1 MCSLFKTEGNRLIRS
16 YNHETLWI
24 EPWGKNSL
32 RIRSTVGPEMEEND
46 WALLKPE
53 TCTAAITDGKEKTR
67 ITNGKI
73 YAEVTA
79 DGKISFYTSNDK
91 LLLEEFVRNRRN
103 VQKDCSALEL
113 EAREFKPAMGNSFQ
127 ITVRFE
133 SDPEEKLF
141 GMGQY
146 QQEYLNLKN
155 CSLELAQRNSQ
166 ASVPFVV
173 SSLGYGFL
181 WNNPA
186 IGKAVFAK
194 NVTEWT
200 ALSADQIDYWITAGD
215 TPAEIEQDYAAVTGT
230 VPMMP
235 EYAMGLWQCKLR
247 YQTQEELLTVAREYK
262 KRNIPLSVIVIDYF
276 HWTKQGEWKFD
287 PEYWPDPDGMIQEL
301 KKMGI
306 ELMVSVWPTVDK
318 TSENYGEMLSKGY
331 LVRTDHGI
339 RTTMDYLGDTV
350 FFDPTN
356 PAAAG
361 FLWGKIKQNYYDRG
375 IRIFW
380 LDEAEPEY
388 SVYDYELYRYHIG
401 TVLQVGNI
409 YPFMYAKTFFDGM
422 KADGQQNIINLV
434 RCAWAGSQ
442 RFGALV
448 WSGDIYSSFKVLRR
462 QLCAGLNMGL
472 AGIPWWTT
480 DIGGFHGGKPDDPA
494 FRELIIRWFQVGTFC
509 PVLRMHGDREPHTA
523 PLGIKGGGL
532 CPSGASNEIWS
543 YGEEAYGIFKKYIL
557 LREKMKPYIK
567 QLMEAAHDKGTPVMR
582 PLFYDFPGDSRSW
595 NISDEYLFGPQVLVA
610 PVLYADMRKRTVYLP
625 EGSRWKEQA
634 SGTVYDG
641 GQTVECGAPLD
652 TLPVFLRETSN

>member
-1 MCSLFKTEGNRLIRS
+1 MCSFFRTEKNRLVWE
-16 YNHETLWI
+16 YNHETLWL
-24 EPWGKNSL
+24 EPWGKNGL
-32 RIRSTVGPEMEEND
+32 RIRSTVTDKMDEND
-46 WALLKPE
+46 WALLAPE
-53 TCTAAITDGKEKTR
+53 TRSAVITEEESSAK
-67 ITNGKI
+67 IINGKI
-73 YAEVTA
+73 TAAVTA
-79 DGKISFYTSNDK
+79 AGKITFYNQAGTV
-91 LLLEEFVRNRRN
+91 LLEEFVRNRRN
-103 VQKDCSALEL
+103 VLRDCSALEL
-113 EAREFKPAMGNSFQ
+113 EAREFKPEAGNIFR

-133 SDPEEKLF
+133 SEPEEKLY

-146 QQEYLNLKN
+146 QQEFLNLKN

-166 ASVPFVV
+166 ASVPFLM
-173 SSLGYGFL
+173 SNLGYGFL

-186 IGKAVFAK
+186 VGKAVFSK
-194 NVTEWT
+194 NITEWT
-200 ALSADQIDYWITAGD
+200 ASSSAQIDYWITAGD

-262 KRNIPLSVIVIDYF
+262 KRQIPLSVIVIDYF

-287 PEYWPDPDGMIQEL
+287 PKYWPDPDGMIKEL
-301 KKMGI
+301 KDMGI

-318 TSENYGEMLSKGY
+318 TSENYKEMMDKGY
-331 LVRTDHGI
+331 LVRTDRGI

-356 PAAAG
+356 PAAEE
-361 FLWGKIKQNYYDRG
+361 FVWKKVKQNYYDRG

-388 SVYDYELYRYHIG
+388 SVYDYDLYRYHIG
-401 TVLQVGNI
+401 PVLRTGNI

-422 KADGQQNIINLV
+422 KSCGQQNIINLV

-480 DIGGFHGGKPDDPA
+480 DIGGFHGGNPGDSS
-494 FRELIIRWFQVGTFC
+494 FRELIIRWFQFAAFC

-523 PLGIKGGGL
+523 PLGTEGGGL
-532 CPSGASNEIWS
+532 CPSGAANEIWS
-543 YGEEAYGIFKKYIL
+543 YGEEAYDIFRKYIRI
-557 LREKMKPYIK
+557 REDMKPYITECMK
-567 QLMEAAHDKGTPVMR
+567 AAHEKGTPVMR
-582 PLFYDFPGDSRSW
+582 PLFYDFPEDGSCW
-595 NISDEYLFGPQVLVA
+595 TVSDEYMFGPSILAA
-610 PVLYADMRKRTVYLP
+610 PVLYAGMRKRSVYLP
-625 EGSRWKEQA
+625 SGTRWKMQ
-634 SGTVYDG
+634 GTEPQYDG
-641 GQTVECGAPLD
+641 GQTIECSAPID
-652 TLPVFLRETSN
+652 TIPVFLKID